1 MANYNFNICRN
12 EKKPEWWIVSVRYYP
27 GFELHFKNRKFN
39 TTKQLNFPSTLELD
53 RTEAEEI
60 LRQMIKWLTVNYY
73 DILQDATIPTAKI
86 PLSEQFEEALRL
98 SGMDEVELGEKI
110 TCKASRLRHLTKG
123 LYHTINLETFLKAI
137 DALGYEFSIHRKIS
151 EEEETSTNTQTT
163 I

>member
-1 MANYNFNICRN
+1 MANYNFNISRD

-27 GFELHFKNRKFN
+27 GFELRFKNRKFN

-53 RTEAEEI
+53 RIEAEEI

-73 DILQDATIPTAKI
+73 DILQDATIPTVKI

-151 EEEETSTNTQTT
+151 EAEDESANTQPTD
-163 I
+163 